1 MSAPAVRCPECGG
14 RVRVAAASGWQPCPH
29 CRAAFRPDD
38 AEPLPDPP
46 AETPAVVF
54 EEVRDP
60 APPAPKRRARSKPR
74 AERAGRPKPP
84 RRPKSAEPAPRR
96 SKPGPAATRAAPP
109 RALPPRTAVEPATTL
124 ADAPPGRAAVSPPA
138 PETAAVA
145 GTGLGHRRVLD
156 RHCDHARTD
165 RRRPKRGVRR
175 CHQRGGAGRHRRRPL
190 ADLGL
195 PAAENLGRPELGP
208 RHAGRADD
216 VRSPRPAGLAGR
228 DGPGGAGERRAAL
241 DRGAAGDL
249 GGDGTVRHL
258 RGVRRR
264 AGRCPLHAVGRGH
277 FWRGSGGRTERSR
290 TAARA
295 GRGSRVVRRKTTSGT
310 GVATPY
316 RSWRPGTS
324 RATSS
329 ACFFSLRRAR
339 PSSWRIRSFVTPNLL
354 PTCSSVCGSEP
365 CSRP

>member
-124 ADAPPGRAAVSPPA
+124 ADAPPAAP
-138 PETAAVA
+138 
-145 GTGLGHRRVLD
+145 
-156 RHCDHARTD
+156 
-165 RRRPKRGVRR
+165 
-175 CHQRGGAGRHRRRPL
+175 
-190 ADLGL
+190 
-195 PAAENLGRPELGP
+195 
-208 RHAGRADD
+208 
-216 VRSPRPAGLAGR
+216 RSPRRPRKRRRLRAPGSATVGFWIVTAITLALIGADLNAACDDVTSGEGLGVIDGVRWLISAFLLLKIWDGR
-228 DGPGGAGERRAAL
+228 NWARVTLVVLMTFGALALLGLRAAMDRAVRENGGRLSIGERREIWEAMELCATYAAFAGVL
-241 DRGAAGDL
+241 VVALCTPWVGAFLARQRGED
-249 GGDGTVRHL
+249 
-258 RGVRRR
+258 
-264 AGRCPLHAVGRGH
+264 
-277 FWRGSGGRTERSR
+277 
-290 TAARA
+290 
-295 GRGSRVVRRKTTSGT
+295 
-310 GVATPY
+310 
-316 RSWRPGTS
+316 
-324 RATSS
+324 
-329 ACFFSLRRAR
+329 
-339 PSSWRIRSFVTPNLL
+339 
-354 PTCSSVCGSEP
+354 
-365 CSRP
+365 